1 MLMEEQQKFYLFS
14 DSSLDHKINLCPLQ
28 SPVVASESNQT
39 RNNGTLESVL
49 PLYYR
54 HMVAKSSSIHTPK
67 QYLSNLNKFNSYL
80 IYKNLHQ
87 KSFSSISY
95 LYLVDYV
102 HFLKTNDKKYAD
114 KSIALAIT
122 SLKNFFKWL
131 RSMKFIAE
139 DPAEKLIAHKA
150 QQNIPPILT
159 FAEYQLVLRCA
170 SQNTEIYCMIQL
182 FVEGCL
188 KKEELLLSTLRD
200 FDLRNKFKVTLTV
213 RNNNKRKIRR
223 IDLPLSFMDSF
234 NDFVEKIKSM
244 NKEFNDHTPLF
255 NYTYGAGN
263 INKIMKSFSEENG
276 FGFKKEMTPQNLRH
290 FGARKYLETHNM
302 DELRIYLGLA
312 PWPMCPELYQMY
324 EKLKEINI

>member
-1 MLMEEQQKFYLFS
+1 MEEQQRFNLFN
-14 DSSLDHKINLCPLQ
+14 DSSLGHKSNLGPLQ
-28 SPVVASESNQT
+28 SPVVTSESNQT
-39 RNNGTLESVL
+39 QNTGNLESVL
-49 PLYYR
+49 PLYYKY
-54 HMVAKSSSIHTPK
+54 MVAKSSSIHTPK
-67 QYLSNLNKFNSYL
+67 QYLSNLKKFNSYL
-80 IYKNLHQ
+80 TYKNLHQ
-87 KSFSSISY
+87 KSVSSISY
-95 LYLVDYV
+95 LELVDYV
-102 HFLKTNDKKYAD
+102 HFIKTSDKKYAD

-131 RSMKFIAE
+131 HSMKFTAE

-159 FAEYQLVLRCA
+159 LAEYELVLRYA

-188 KKEELLLSTLRD
+188 KKEEMLLTTLRD

-223 IDLPLSFMDSF
+223 IDLPLLFLDSF
-234 NDFVEKIKSM
+234 NDFVENIKSK
-244 NKEFNDHTPLF
+244 NQEFNDHSHLF
-255 NYTYGAGN
+255 DYTYGAGY
-263 INKIMKSFSEENG
+263 INKILKSFAEENG
-276 FGFKKEMTPQNLRH
+276 IKFKSEMTPQNLRH

-302 DELRIYLGLA
+302 EELRIHLGLA

-324 EKLKEINI
+324 EKLKQINI